1 MLFLKVQNK
10 AFTEKLL
17 RADIIAVL
25 DVKTLLGVLS
35 RAAAVVNS
43 SIESAFP
50 ERSAAKLTHASLRA

>member
-1 MLFLKVQNK
+1 M
-10 AFTEKLL
+10 AFAEKLL

-25 DVKTLLGVLS
+25 DVKALLGVLS
-35 RAAAVVNS
+35 RAAALVNS